1 VQSLLPF
8 DRFGMIVRSLRK
20 TNRILFVDEDV
31 PGGCTAYMMQQVIEK
46 QGGFQWLDSAPRTL
60 TGQENRPAYGTD
72 GNYWSK
78 PDIEHIFTAAYDIM
92 HDTKPKNFPMF
103 Y

>member
-92 HDTKPKNFPMF
+92 HDAKPKNFPMF